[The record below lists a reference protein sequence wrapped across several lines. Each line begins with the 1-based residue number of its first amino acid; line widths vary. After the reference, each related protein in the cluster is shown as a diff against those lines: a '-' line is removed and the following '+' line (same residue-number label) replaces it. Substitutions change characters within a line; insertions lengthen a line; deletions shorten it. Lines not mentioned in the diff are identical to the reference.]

1 MTEKNKKW
9 DDLEFE
15 EIQTENENLKW
26 IPSQPDDSIIGKY
39 MRTENGSGGGQN
51 YLFHILEDQDGQ
63 CLSILGCAK
72 LNRLLETIEPGQ
84 IIKVIYKG
92 WKPSKNGNRYKDY
105 IVLQAKDTD

>member
-39 MRTENGSGGGQN
+39 VRTKNGSGKGQDL
-51 YLFHILEDQDGQ
+51 LFHILEDQDGQ

-92 WKPSKNGNRYKDY
+92 KGTAQNGRTFNDY
-105 IVLQAKDTD
+105 RVLQANDPN